1 MNKPWYSL
9 SNVSVSDDKKV
20 TANVIVPAE
29 SSWFS
34 GHFPGEPILPGI
46 AQLSMIFDL
55 INQCYYNNTKQLKI
69 SSLKKVRFKFLVK
82 PEDLLE
88 IKLHSADKP
97 ENTFSFKITKG
108 DETACSGF
116 ITVEN
121 TI

>member
-1 MNKPWYSL
+1 
-9 SNVSVSDDKKV
+9 V
-20 TANVIVPAE
+20 TANAIVPAE